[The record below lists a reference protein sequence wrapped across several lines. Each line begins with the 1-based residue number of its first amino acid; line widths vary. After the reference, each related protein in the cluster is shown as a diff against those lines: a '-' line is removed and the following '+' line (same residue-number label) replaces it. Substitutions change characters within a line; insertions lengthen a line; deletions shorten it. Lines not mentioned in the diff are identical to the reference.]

1 MTQREI
7 YKLVEK
13 LFSVQFTSELDLLK
27 ALVRYFVDRKELN
40 IIGGRVWALS
50 PADDFYG
57 LEYQYGEMDEIPDDY
72 SVKISEQPVF
82 ALLSARRTV
91 INYETDALLREKGIH
106 QYSATGVGE
115 IIKRASGKF
124 YSYALAFNGKHL
136 DQDFFD
142 ILSVIGSAATTALRN
157 LTRHAEQEK
166 LMRDLDKASEIQ
178 RGLLPD
184 HLLNFYDYSIFGV
197 SLPDN
202 IVGGDYFDYLKSPE
216 DNERVSIVISD
227 AASKGLP
234 AAIQALFVSGAIRMG
249 VGYHTKI
256 SSLIS
261 HLNKLLYETFP
272 FERFVTLFYCELTSS
287 KNGLV
292 LFANAGHCSP
302 LHYTAQT
309 GESRLLNPTG
319 GILGII
325 PEQKF
330 SVENINMNFGDILL
344 LFTDGILEAQDASGN
359 LFGYQRLA
367 DILKMYSSDDAKTL
381 AYRILEEVQKFS
393 IDAVYSDDSTVVV
406 IKRERAES
414 ALKTEYARPT
424 DSIEQSGL

>member
-7 YKLVEK
+7 YKLVER
-13 LFSVQFTSELDLLK
+13 LFSYQFENELELLC
-27 ALVRYFVDRKELN
+27 ALVRYFVGRKELD
-40 IIGGRVWALS
+40 IIGGRVWELDS
-50 PADDFYG
+50 SEDTYR
-57 LEYQYGEMDEIPDDY
+57 LRYQFGEVEIIPDDY
-72 SVKISEQPVF
+72 SIKIVEQPVF
-82 ALLSARRTV
+82 DQLSARRTV
-91 INYETDALLREKGIH
+91 INYETDVLLLEKGIH
-106 QYSATGVGE
+106 LYSATGVGE
-115 IIKRASGKF
+115 LIKRRSGKF
-124 YSYALAFNGKHL
+124 YNYALAFNGINVN
-136 DQDFFD
+136 QDFFD

-166 LMRDLDKASEIQ
+166 LKRDLDKASEIQ
-178 RGLLPD
+178 KGLLPD
-184 HLLNFYDYSIFGV
+184 HTLSFFDYNIFGI

-202 IVGGDYFDYLKSPE
+202 IVGGDYFDYLTSPE
-216 DNERVSIVISD
+216 DDERVSVVISD

-249 VGYHTKI
+249 AGYHTKI

-287 KNGLV
+287 QNGLV

-302 LHYTAQT
+302 LHYSSQT
-309 GESRLLNPTG
+309 GESELLNPTG

-330 SVENINMNFGDILL
+330 RVENINMNFGDILL
-344 LFTDGILEAQDASGN
+344 LFTDGIVEAQDKEGN

-367 DILKMYSSDDAKTL
+367 ELLKKHSNDDAKSL
-381 AYRILEEVQKFS
+381 AYRILEATQSFS
-393 IDAVYSDDSTVVV
+393 AEAIYSDDSTVVV
-406 IKRERAES
+406 IKREHPDI
-414 ALKTEYARPT
+414 KTEYTKVT
-424 DSIEQSGL
+424 DDIKKE

>member
-7 YKLVEK
+7 YKLVER
-13 LFSVQFTSELDLLK
+13 LFSYQFENELDLLC
-27 ALVRYFVDRKELN
+27 ALVRYFVGREELN
-40 IIGGRVWALS
+40 IIGGRVWELDS
-50 PADDFYG
+50 SEDVYS
-57 LEYQYGEMDEIPDDY
+57 LRYQFGEVDIIPDDY
-72 SVKISEQPVF
+72 SIKISEQPVF
-82 ALLSARRTV
+82 DQLSARRTV
-91 INYETDALLREKGIH
+91 INYETDSLLLEKGIH
-106 QYSATGVGE
+106 LYSATGVGE
-115 IIKRASGKF
+115 MVKRASGKF
-124 YSYALAFNGKHL
+124 YSYALAFNGVHL
-136 DQDFFD
+136 NQEFFD

-166 LMRDLDKASEIQ
+166 LKRDLDKASEIQ

-184 HLLNFYDYSIFGV
+184 HTLTFYDYHVFGI

-202 IVGGDYFDYLKSPE
+202 IVGGDYFDYLRSPE
-216 DNERVSIVISD
+216 DDERVSVVISD

-249 VGYHTKI
+249 AGYHTKI

-287 KNGLV
+287 QNGLV

-302 LHYTAQT
+302 LHFSAQT
-309 GESRLLNPTG
+309 GESQLLNPTG

-330 SVENINMNFGDILL
+330 RVENINMNFGDILL
-344 LFTDGILEAQDASGN
+344 LFTDGILEAQDKDGN

-367 DILKMYSSDDAKTL
+367 DLLKEHRTDDAKTL
-381 AYRILEEVQKFS
+381 AYRILEATQIFS
-393 IDAVYSDDSTVVV
+393 TEAVYSDDSTVVV
-406 IKRERAES
+406 IKREHPAD
-414 ALKTEYARPT
+414 KTEYSRPT
-424 DSIEQSGL
+424 GSIEAEGT